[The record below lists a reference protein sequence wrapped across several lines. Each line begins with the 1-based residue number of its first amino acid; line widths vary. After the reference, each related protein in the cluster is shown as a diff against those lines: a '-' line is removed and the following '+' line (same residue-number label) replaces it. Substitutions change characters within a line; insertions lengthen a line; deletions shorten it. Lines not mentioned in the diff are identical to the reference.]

1 MLSVVIDDVTETSAI
16 RLTIFCYKKIVL
28 LVPPVL
34 LVPIYCSYLKFSD
47 LKASKPAV
55 RKLGRRR

>member
-1 MLSVVIDDVTETSAI
+1 MTKNFFSKSSSAYTLSLKTFRLNFREFLETSN
-16 RLTIFCYKKIVL
+16 L
-28 LVPPVL
+28 
-34 LVPIYCSYLKFSD
+34 YCSYLKFSD

>member
-1 MLSVVIDDVTETSAI
+1 MLQKIEERNRIGLRIAAVSVAK
-16 RLTIFCYKKIVL
+16 RQRQ
-28 LVPPVL
+28 
-34 LVPIYCSYLKFSD
+34 PIYCSYLKFSD

>member
-1 MLSVVIDDVTETSAI
+1 MGQFFLQQKNFSLNYIILENYP
-16 RLTIFCYKKIVL
+16 L
-28 LVPPVL
+28 PPTPYPL
-34 LVPIYCSYLKFSD
+34 YCSYLKFSD